1 MNHMR
6 MRLRDIDFKS
16 GQFHDFPESND
27 ACPELHSINLQNV
40 WQVVPKDGGHGTSVA
55 TDKVLDLRG
64 PLSKSSRVLVT
75 ESKAEKIAKK
85 HRKSQHASFH

>member
-1 MNHMR
+1 MLKCYRQERSFNR
-6 MRLRDIDFKS
+6 VAALNISFQK
-16 GQFHDFPESND
+16 
-27 ACPELHSINLQNV
+27 A
-40 WQVVPKDGGHGTSVA
+40 WQAVPKDGGHGTSVA

-75 ESKAEKIAKK
+75 ESKAENIAKK